1 MAPALHVSLAEEQAQ
16 SRTGVVGDTALL
28 LSCSMQALSVLSPMS
43 CRLAGTAWWGP
54 SWIDTD
60 DARAMTGIA
69 VLALR
74 GDQLWNNYRRKY
86 LRSRKRKRK
95 RQ

>member
-1 MAPALHVSLAEEQAQ
+1 
-16 SRTGVVGDTALL
+16 
-28 LSCSMQALSVLSPMS
+28 MS

-54 SWIDTD
+54 SWIDAD